1 MGREQGLRGFP
12 GKLHP
17 VMESPL
23 DQRLQGDQDCDRTQQ
38 DPCLAQVAEADW
50 TPLPAHQKEKVKQRN
65 SLPRGRS

>member
-1 MGREQGLRGFP
+1 MGPPQKLCRLVHLNQLWEKWSWVMGREQGLRGFP

-38 DPCLAQVAEADW
+38 DPCLA
-50 TPLPAHQKEKVKQRN
+50 
-65 SLPRGRS
+65 